1 MDPVTPSLAAGGEDA
16 VRRSAALQRQ
26 VNVLTFVLL
35 VLAASVGVFM
45 LRQVQLAR
53 RQANALQQT
62 GQQVVSNYIGQIQEP
77 ALRLEQE
84 LRALAPTRPEL
95 ARFMQRFGPGEPPP
109 APAAPAV
116 P

>member
-1 MDPVTPSLAAGGEDA
+1 MDPVASPLVAGGEDA
-16 VRRSAALQRQ
+16 ARRAAALQRQ

-53 RQANALQQT
+53 RQANALQQA
-62 GQQVVSNYIGQIQEP
+62 GQQAVSNYTGQLQEP

-84 LRALAPTRPEL
+84 LRALAATRPEL

-109 APAAPAV
+109 APAAPAS

>member
-1 MDPVTPSLAAGGEDA
+1 MEPASSPLAAGGDDA
-16 VRRSAALQRQ
+16 ARRTVALQRQ

-53 RQANALQQT
+53 RQANALQHA
-62 GQQVVSNYIGQIQEP
+62 GQQVLAHYTGQIQEP
-77 ALRLEQE
+77 AIRLEQE
-84 LRALAPTRPEL
+84 LRALADTRPAL
-95 ARFMQRFGPGEPPP
+95 AQFMGRFGPGEPPP
-109 APAAPAV
+109 APSAPAS